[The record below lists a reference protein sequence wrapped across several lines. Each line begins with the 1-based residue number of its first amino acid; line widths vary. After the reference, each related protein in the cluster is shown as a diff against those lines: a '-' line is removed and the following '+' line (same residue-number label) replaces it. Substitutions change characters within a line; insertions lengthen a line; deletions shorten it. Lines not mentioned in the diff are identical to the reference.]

1 MENFEQEQF
10 TDFTETQAETQNQ
23 EEVSVDPL
31 AVGGMSEIREMPSYE
46 KMRDEA
52 VAKYRQDR
60 KINLIYLCIGIV
72 GLLVSC
78 CVFFELV
85 LSGGNVLFLVA
96 ALFVFFF
103 LVWCYSCIK
112 KFSKLKQDYRYRLN
126 RAVEIM
132 SNVNVFMQVPKED
145 LERFDRF
152 WQ

>member
-23 EEVSVDPL
+23 EEVPVDPL
-31 AVGGMSEIREMPSYE
+31 AVGGMPEIREMPSYE

-60 KINLIYLCIGIV
+60 KVNRIYFCIGV
-72 GLLVSC
+72 AGLVVS
-78 CVFFELV
+78 FRIFWELL
-85 LSGGNVLFLVA
+85 LSRNIMFLVA

-103 LVWCYSCIK
+103 LAWCYSCIK

>member
-31 AVGGMSEIREMPSYE
+31 AVGGMPEIREMPSYE

-52 VAKYRQDR
+52 VTKYRQDR
-60 KINLIYLCIGIV
+60 KINLIYFCIGV
-72 GLLVSC
+72 AGLVVS
-78 CVFFELV
+78 FRIFWELL
-85 LSGGNVLFLVA
+85 LSRNIMFLVA
-96 ALFVFFF
+96 ALFVLFF
-103 LVWCYSCIK
+103 LAWCYSCIK

>member
-1 MENFEQEQF
+1 MENFEQEPF

-31 AVGGMSEIREMPSYE
+31 AVGGMPEIREMPSYE

-52 VAKYRQDR
+52 VTKYRQDR
-60 KINLIYLCIGIV
+60 KIILIYFCIGV
-72 GLLVSC
+72 AGLVVS
-78 CVFFELV
+78 FRIFWELL
-85 LSGGNVLFLVA
+85 LSRNIMFLVA
-96 ALFVFFF
+96 ALFVLFF
-103 LVWCYSCIK
+103 LAWCYSCIK

>member
-1 MENFEQEQF
+1 MKNFEQEQF
-10 TDFTETQAETQNQ
+10 ADFTETQAETQNQ

-31 AVGGMSEIREMPSYE
+31 AVGGMPEIREMPSYE

-60 KINLIYLCIGIV
+60 KLNRIYSCIGV
-72 GLLVSC
+72 AGLVVS
-78 CVFFELV
+78 FRIFWELL
-85 LSGGNVLFLVA
+85 LSRNIMFLVA
-96 ALFVFFF
+96 ALFVLFF
-103 LVWCYSCIK
+103 LAWCYSCIK

-152 WQ
+152 LQ